1 MVPWSSQGSHNCI
14 LCCLGRHS
22 NAYNFLIFYR
32 NKFLSIMDDEE
43 ELSDAVQY
51 LHHQG
56 TLLHFTDQALKDVY
70 FLDPQWLCK
79 MMASVIRVPPA
90 GEESLVKNGMYFIG
104 NLLKYTLSHREL
116 VSSVPLIIGLI

>member
-1 MVPWSSQGSHNCI
+1 MNNFDPITSI
-14 LCCLGRHS
+14 LFHRD
-22 NAYNFLIFYR
+22 
-32 NKFLSIMDDEE
+32 KFLDIMDDEE

-70 FLDPQWLCK
+70 FLNPQWLCK

-90 GEESLVKNGMYFIG
+90 GKKSIAKNGM
-104 NLLKYTLSHREL
+104 L
-116 VSSVPLIIGLI
+116 

>member
-1 MVPWSSQGSHNCI
+1 MFNNKVCVLH
-14 LCCLGRHS
+14 
-22 NAYNFLIFYR
+22 R

-56 TLLHFTDQALKDVY
+56 TLLNFTDQALKNVY

-90 GEESLVKNGMYFIG
+90 GKESIMKNGM
-104 NLLKYTLSHREL
+104 
-116 VSSVPLIIGLI
+116 

>member
-1 MVPWSSQGSHNCI
+1 
-14 LCCLGRHS
+14 
-22 NAYNFLIFYR
+22 
-32 NKFLSIMDDEE
+32 MDDEE

-90 GEESLVKNGMYFIG
+90 GKESIVKNGMYFIG
-104 NLLKYTLSHREL
+104 NLLRHALSHREL
-116 VSSVPLIIGLI
+116 VSSIPLIID